1 MTPHECKEMRK
12 LLESYKRVNFDRQ
25 KRIQELIE
33 ENYELQK
40 RIIELERRRTCTE
53 TKF

>member
-12 LLESYKRVNFDRQ
+12 LLESYKRVNFERQ

-40 RIIELERRRTCTE
+40 RIIELERSQRCTE